1 MAGAHIPS
9 VKFNACICAWAA
21 SSRAVQQYIVLQYIV
36 TNTIYCLIKSRG
48 NYNIIQNFAHFA
60 KSCNDLQYHF
70 VVSYY
75 IIHIEMS
82 ISKSYATFVRNYNII
97 HMSSLTVGE
106 TIIAKRDVNGLNT
119 AKVENLWTTKNE
131 EKKIRTTKPLLLCT
145 ITYVQ
150 H

>member
-1 MAGAHIPS
+1 
-9 VKFNACICAWAA
+9 
-21 SSRAVQQYIVLQYIV
+21 
-36 TNTIYCLIKSRG
+36 
-48 NYNIIQNFAHFA
+48 
-60 KSCNDLQYHF
+60 
-70 VVSYY
+70 
-75 IIHIEMS
+75 MS